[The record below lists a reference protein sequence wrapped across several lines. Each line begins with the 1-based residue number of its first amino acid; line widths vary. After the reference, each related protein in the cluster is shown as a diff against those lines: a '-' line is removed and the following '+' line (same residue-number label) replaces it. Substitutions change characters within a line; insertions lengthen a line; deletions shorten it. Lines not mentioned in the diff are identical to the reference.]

1 MVVAII
7 FLKNGFNKVFK
18 IYHYYVAINEKI
30 TISPIFVSILVSLD
44 VLVGISLLIQFVNVY
59 ICMTAVMLQL
69 FNLFLLFK
77 PSKGG
82 KTRNCGC
89 FENIPININI
99 KNLGY
104 NYVKFTLIFLIFL
117 GEIL

>member
-1 MVVAII
+1 MI

-30 TISPIFVSILVSLD
+30 KISPTFVSILVSLD
-44 VLVGISLLIQFVNVY
+44 VIVGIFFLIQFMNVY

-69 FNLFLLFK
+69 FSLFLLFK
-77 PSKGG
+77 PSKEGI
-82 KTRNCGC
+82 TRNCGC
-89 FENIPININI
+89 FENIPININM

-104 NYVKFTLIFLIFL
+104 NYAIFTLVFLIFL

>member
-1 MVVAII
+1 MI

-30 TISPIFVSILVSLD
+30 KISPTFVSILVSLD
-44 VLVGISLLIQFVNVY
+44 VIVGIFFLIQFMNVY

-69 FNLFLLFK
+69 FSLFLLFK

-82 KTRNCGC
+82 ITRNCGC
-89 FENIPININI
+89 FENIPININM

-104 NYVKFTLIFLIFL
+104 NYAIFTLVFLIFL

>member
-1 MVVAII
+1 MI

-18 IYHYYVAINEKI
+18 IYHYYAAINEKI
-30 TISPIFVSILVSLD
+30 KITPTFVSILVS
-44 VLVGISLLIQFVNVY
+44 VEVTVGIFFLIQFVNVY

-69 FNLFLLFK
+69 FSLFLLFK
-77 PSKGG
+77 PSKERM
-82 KTRNCGC
+82 TRNCGC

-104 NYVKFTLIFLIFL
+104 NYTKFTLVFLIFL